1 MSDEHKLYDP
11 ADHEPLPEGEEA
23 PPPLVHTMSLVRW
36 GLLIGLAIFA
46 LVMISGYLGFAP
58 WEARGETA
66 AQYHCPMHPTYIS
79 NQPGECPICGMTL
92 VPIDSKDQ
100 AVTAQ
105 DTSKKA
111 KTEIKQ
117 QDSTMTVYVCPMHP
131 EVRSDKPGKC
141 PKCGMNLVPEEEKMD
156 MKMSA
161 DSTMQMPAVKKS
173 SEKKNIYT
181 CPMHPEVRSDKP
193 GKCPKCGMNLVL
205 ESDIAESAP
214 SGDNEMSMPEDQME
228 QKDQT
233 GDLGSA
239 PVPGLVP
246 VTIEQERLQLI
257 GLKIG
262 TVERR
267 GLGGHLDLVG
277 FVAQNDAR
285 TKSVSLRIGGWVT
298 NLAINEPGLYVKE
311 GQTLLTIYS
320 QDLYQAEQDYLV
332 AKNGINKSSDSTM
345 ASMQNQI
352 LNSAKQRLLLM
363 GLSQSEI
370 NEIEK
375 SGEASPNLIIRSP
388 YSGYVL
394 EKSVLP
400 GQAFGPDQSLFVI
413 ADLSAVWVL
422 ADVYEQDIPRV
433 HPGQMATLE
442 LTAYP
447 GETFEG
453 SIGLIYPSL
462 SDQTRTLKVRLDFAN
477 RDFKLKPGMYAQVE
491 VQNDDMPI
499 LSAPIEAIL
508 DGGETKYA
516 FVVHDK
522 IHFEP
527 RLVTTGRMSDDYV
540 EIISG
545 LNQGEEV
552 VTSANFLIDSE
563 SRLKAA
569 VSGMNSMP
577 NMPEMSKEQPT
588 GQSH

>member
-1 MSDEHKLYDP
+1 MGSINK
-11 ADHEPLPEGEEA
+11 
-23 PPPLVHTMSLVRW
+23 
-36 GLLIGLAIFA
+36 
-46 LVMISGYLGFAP
+46 
-58 WEARGETA
+58 
-66 AQYHCPMHPTYIS
+66 
-79 NQPGECPICGMTL
+79 
-92 VPIDSKDQ
+92 
-100 AVTAQ
+100 
-105 DTSKKA
+105 
-111 KTEIKQ
+111 
-117 QDSTMTVYVCPMHP
+117 
-131 EVRSDKPGKC
+131 
-141 PKCGMNLVPEEEKMD
+141 
-156 MKMSA
+156 SA
-161 DSTMQMPAVKKS
+161 DSTMA
-173 SEKKNIYT
+173 
-181 CPMHPEVRSDKP
+181 
-193 GKCPKCGMNLVL
+193 
-205 ESDIAESAP
+205 A
-214 SGDNEMSMPEDQME
+214 
-228 QKDQT
+228 
-233 GDLGSA
+233 
-239 PVPGLVP
+239 
-246 VTIEQERLQLI
+246 
-257 GLKIG
+257 
-262 TVERR
+262 
-267 GLGGHLDLVG
+267 
-277 FVAQNDAR
+277 
-285 TKSVSLRIGGWVT
+285 
-298 NLAINEPGLYVKE
+298 
-311 GQTLLTIYS
+311 
-320 QDLYQAEQDYLV
+320 
-332 AKNGINKSSDSTM
+332 
-345 ASMQNQI
+345 MQNQI
-352 LNSAKQRLLLM
+352 MNSAKQRLLLM

-394 EKSVLP
+394 EKSILP
-400 GQAFGPDQSLFVI
+400 GQTFGPDQSLFVI
-413 ADLSAVWVL
+413 ADLSNVWVL

-433 HPGQMATLE
+433 HPGQTAILE

-491 VQNDDMPI
+491 VQNDDTTI

-569 VSGMNSMP
+569 VSGMGQMP
-577 NMPEMSKEQPT
+577 DMPEMSKEQPT

>member
-11 ADHEPLPEGEEA
+11 ADQEPLPEGEEA

-36 GLLIGLAIFA
+36 GLLFGLAIFA
-46 LVMISGYLGFAP
+46 LIMISGYLGFAP

-92 VPIDSKDQ
+92 VPIDSKSD
-100 AVTAQ
+100 TATKIDSAKVNQ
-105 DTSKKA
+105 DKPTNSPA
-111 KTEIKQ
+111 TGP
-117 QDSTMTVYVCPMHP
+117 YYCPM
-131 EVRSDKPGKC
+131 D
-141 PKCGMNLVPEEEKMD
+141 LD
-156 MKMSA
+156 
-161 DSTMQMPAVKKS
+161 
-173 SEKKNIYT
+173 
-181 CPMHPEVRSDKP
+181 VRSDKP

-205 ESDIAESAP
+205 ADNSTGTSPKP
-214 SGDNEMSMPEDQME
+214 SSENEMSMPDNQMN

-233 GDLGSA
+233 ADLGSA

-257 GLKIG
+257 GLKTG
-262 TVERR
+262 TVDYRSMS
-267 GLGGHLDLVG
+267 GHLDLVG

-332 AKNGINKSSDSTM
+332 AKGGINKSSDSIM
-345 ASMQNQI
+345 VSMQNQI
-352 LNSAKQRLLLM
+352 MNSAKQRLLLM

-375 SGEASPNLIIRSP
+375 TGEASPNLIIRSP

-413 ADLSAVWVL
+413 ADLSSVWVL

-433 HPGQMATLE
+433 HLGQTANLE

-447 GETFEG
+447 GETFDG
-453 SIGLIYPSL
+453 KIGLIYPSL

-477 RDFKLKPGMYAQVE
+477 RDNKLKPGMYAQVE
-491 VQNDDMPI
+491 IQNDDTPI

-540 EIISG
+540 EIVSG
-545 LNQGEEV
+545 LNRGEEV

-569 VSGMNSMP
+569 VSGMGQMP
-577 NMPEMSKEQPT
+577 DMPEMSKEQPT
-588 GQSH
+588 GHSR